1 MYIVIEQILG
11 KQILKVD
18 SAIANTV
25 TSYTLISKYKSLIEV
40 NKEAILFSA
49 YDFKDSLNFVWASHQ
64 ERDNDE
70 E

>member
-25 TSYTLISKYKSLIEV
+25 TAYTLSSKYKSLIEV

-49 YDFKDSLNFVWASHQ
+49 CDFKDCLNFVWASHQ